1 MIMIV
6 LGDGDEKAVPG
17 AVPGSV
23 PQSVPQSVPAGADP
37 VHQPRALPQSLS
49 HLSTELQ
56 ERLVQASFNQCLKEL
71 KSNITSNPNCVED
84 ITLKICA
91 LNCSPAFK
99 CRHLKLWSLFHH
111 NCKVR
116 VDCKRNQQSHQCLSV
131 MAGNCCLLFK
141 RLFPLRLFSLNKQS
155 CYSTP
160 MNLVYQ
166 DP

>member
-1 MIMIV
+1 MIV
-6 LGDGDEKAVPG
+6 LGDGDEKV
-17 AVPGSV
+17 VPGSV
-23 PQSVPQSVPAGADP
+23 PQSVPQSVPAGADL
-37 VHQPRALPQSLS
+37 VQQPRALPQSLS

-116 VDCKRNQQSHQCLSV
+116 VDFKGNQHRINVCLSWQEIV
-131 MAGNCCLLFK
+131 VYY
-141 RLFPLRLFSLNKQS
+141 LRGCFH
-155 CYSTP
+155 
-160 MNLVYQ
+160 
-166 DP
+166 